1 MTKPTSTAPAKQ
13 RSKFARGPNR
23 FRTVETRRL
32 IKGVQDAGLS
42 IAGVE
47 VDPRGIIRV
56 LTGQPA
62 ASLAAGAN
70 PWDEV
75 LENAADQKRPA

>member
-1 MTKPTSTAPAKQ
+1 LKKPTSTAPTKE

-23 FRTVETRRL
+23 FRKVEARRL

-42 IAGVE
+42 VAGIE

-62 ASLAAGAN
+62 ASDISAN

-75 LENAADQKRPA
+75 LENAANQKRPA